1 MPDIAYAARVGAT
14 ASALGEA
21 YMISPEARAFAKA
34 HGLRGR
40 QAYMIGRFGVLGPV
54 HADVVV
60 AAQGFW
66 RPEVVTAVWDDA
78 RTSIEPQVAAD
89 GYAAMCREWGA
100 ARFSGFAGAA
110 RLAELAWQVAD
121 GAAVA
126 AAPLFA
132 GWRAMPRHPEQP
144 AGDCVQAAHVL
155 RELRMAR
162 HLVAVVATGLTPLEA
177 VVSGPG
183 GAGNAEFFGY
193 EPPYPDR
200 DVLAERRAAAEDLTD
215 TVMAPVYDVLA
226 GRQRVELEELLDAAL
241 AHLVAAGRPGG

>member
-14 ASALGEA
+14 TSALGESF
-21 YMISPEARAFAKA
+21 MISPEARAYAKGY
-34 HGLRGR
+34 GLRGR
-40 QAYMIGRFGVLGPV
+40 QAYMVGRFGVLGPV

-66 RPEVVTAVWDDA
+66 RTEVV
-78 RTSIEPQVAAD
+78 VAAWQA
-89 GYAAMCREWGA
+89 GVASVAPQAAAAAYAAMCREFA
-100 ARFSGFAGAA
+100 ATRLAGFAGAA
-110 RLAELAWQVAD
+110 RLAQLAWQVAD

-126 AAPLFA
+126 AAPVFA
-132 GWRAMPRHPEQP
+132 GWRAMPRHHEQP

-162 HLVAVVATGLTPLEA
+162 HLVAVLATGLTPLEA

-193 EPPYPDR
+193 EPPYPDP
-200 DVLAERRAAAEDLTD
+200 DALSERRAVAEDLTD
-215 TVMAPVYDVLA
+215 SLMAPVYDVLA
-226 GRQRVELEELLDAAL
+226 APERAELEELLDAAL
-241 AHLVAAGRPGG
+241 ARLTAPGP